1 MLDNSAASRSI
12 RGIGRGTVSVSLRGL
27 AEVGRL
33 CGEGPMS
40 LGRLECKENN
50 AANVKRIMP
59 EASGDTIRLEG
70 ILWQIVPIIL
80 AVDHTKILTFRHIGA

>member
-1 MLDNSAASRSI
+1 
-12 RGIGRGTVSVSLRGL
+12 
-27 AEVGRL
+27 
-33 CGEGPMS
+33 MS

-80 AVDHTKILTFRHIGA
+80 AVDHTNILTLRHIGA